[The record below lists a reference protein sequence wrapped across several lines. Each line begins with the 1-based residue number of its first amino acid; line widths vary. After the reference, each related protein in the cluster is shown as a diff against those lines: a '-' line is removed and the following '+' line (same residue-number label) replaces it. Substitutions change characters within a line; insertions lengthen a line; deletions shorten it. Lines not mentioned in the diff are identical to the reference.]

1 MLRNSPFCVISIN
14 RNELW
19 KCRNLNLDLNS
30 MLAQLFIILS
40 IWFVYKIKCDL
51 YIVQY
56 LVSLK
61 PVTYISCRKRGSCR
75 KAVVVGIT
83 LQAQGQSISML
94 SSTFIVL
101 SAYWSFYGVWPNLSS
116 FKFMEYKLRYLL
128 KLEGKSLRTS
138 FRYQILWKWHGIHI
152 AKLHQCNS
160 GNEVKAT

>member
-19 KCRNLNLDLNS
+19 KCRNLNLDSDL
-30 MLAQLFIILS
+30 ILIQINRLQS
-40 IWFVYKIKCDL
+40 DF

-56 LVSLK
+56 LVSSKCL
-61 PVTYISCRKRGSCR
+61 TYISCRKRGSCR

-116 FKFMEYKLRYLL
+116 FKFMEYKLRYLF
-128 KLEGKSLRTS
+128 KLESIWICTAMSVWSL
-138 FRYQILWKWHGIHI
+138 HI
-152 AKLHQCNS
+152 FLDMEFYKI
-160 GNEVKAT
+160 GMGYR

>member
-19 KCRNLNLDLNS
+19 KCRNLNLDSDL
-30 MLAQLFIILS
+30 ILIQINRLQS
-40 IWFVYKIKCDL
+40 DF

-56 LVSLK
+56 LVSSKCL
-61 PVTYISCRKRGSCR
+61 TYISCRKRGSCR

-116 FKFMEYKLRYLL
+116 FKFLEYQLIDINFSFF
-128 KLEGKSLRTS
+128 LELTYRVFPPG
-138 FRYQILWKWHGIHI
+138 
-152 AKLHQCNS
+152 
-160 GNEVKAT
+160 V

>member
-1 MLRNSPFCVISIN
+1 MLRNSTFCVISIN

-19 KCRNLNLDLNS
+19 KCRNLNLDLN
-30 MLAQLFIILS
+30 LILVEPFIIFQNRLQC
-40 IWFVYKIKCDL
+40 YL

-61 PVTYISCRKRGSCR
+61 LVTYISCRKRGSCR

-116 FKFMEYKLRYLL
+116 FKFMEYELRYLL
-128 KLEGKSLRTS
+128 KLESIWIRTA
-138 FRYQILWKWHGIHI
+138 IKWLVWLDICGM
-152 AKLHQCNS
+152 
-160 GNEVKAT
+160 V